1 MDALEHIESR
11 LAAVEAMVRSQP
23 SVPDA
28 RPELKLLRDELAQ
41 VQANAETALARRIP
55 STASLVT
62 RNELHESLRSMGKSM
77 AEHVVNG
84 EKTLNRT
91 LTTKFDATVGEV
103 HNDVQAAK
111 NAAYASGLFAAS
123 MLLSKSSNFGR

>member
-1 MDALEHIESR
+1 MDNFEILESR
-11 LAAVEAMVRSQP
+11 LNALEAMMRSQP
-23 SVPDA
+23 LQPDL
-28 RPELKLLRDELAQ
+28 RPEFKALSAKLAQ

-62 RNELHESLRSMGKSM
+62 RNELQMALRSFS
-77 AEHVVNG
+77 ESIVTNVVDG

-91 LTTKFDATVGEV
+91 LTSKFNATVGEV
-103 HNDVQAAK
+103 HSDVQAAK

-123 MLLSKSSNFGR
+123 MLLSKSAQFGR